1 MSAILDAQSDNENR
15 KTEDESPAH
24 VSDPILIQPHGIL
37 IAANADLIIS
47 HASQNCLA
55 SLGVEASDLLG
66 RPLGSVFGAEW
77 IDNNGIFLQ
86 SPERGTRA
94 VTAIIDGQP
103 YDVIIH
109 HDNASTVLE
118 LEPVTTTPGDI
129 AALEVYE
136 AIHELTQAT
145 SADQLWGAAARAL
158 RRLTRFDRV
167 MVYQLHPDGHGEIVA
182 EETAEGLETHFGLHF
197 TETDFP
203 SGLRTAYLGKRSRM
217 IVDSAAESFA
227 VIGSTGQ
234 DAVPLTLGR
243 AELRGVSPHDLYFM
257 KALGHESILSLS
269 LVHHGELIGVIT
281 LASLTPRVVPHSI
294 RLGLEALANQVAL
307 QQSTMAEINRLS
319 ESMRRRGIRNRLMD
333 QVVFGESTDVAAIA
347 DAFFATGVN
356 VLDLVPADGAMICL
370 GSHSASIG
378 STPLITAV
386 RAAALR
392 LGTTRTS
399 HSLATASLA
408 AEHPEV
414 ARLLPEVS
422 GLILTPLP
430 GFDGFIAWFRSES
443 TRSVS
448 WFGENSPTHPATPTS
463 PQVSFPSWSQ
473 TISGESDAWVGL
485 EDEADELARDLTVAM
500 LRQAETQLAT
510 LAMRDSL
517 TGLPNRRL
525 LMDRIE
531 LSLATQ
537 EERTRLWLLFVDL
550 DSFKSVNDTLGHDAG
565 DSLLVEVARRIL
577 ATTRSHDTVARLGGD
592 EFVVLCTDVTRE
604 ETELI
609 ASRIID
615 ALRQPIQG
623 RDGTMTVTA
632 SIGLAVAAPSVSAV
646 ELLRSA
652 DVAMYRA
659 KALGRDQLSF

>member
-1 MSAILDAQSDNENR
+1 MSTILDAQNDNEGQ
-15 KTEDESPAH
+15 KAAEESPAQA
-24 VSDPILIQPHGIL
+24 SEPLFIQPHGMLLATNEDLVISHVSENCVAIL
-37 IAANADLIIS
+37 GSESRDLIGQPLS
-47 HASQNCLA
+47 SVMGTEWL
-55 SLGVEASDLLG
+55 SDN
-66 RPLGSVFGAEW
+66 GAALE
-77 IDNNGIFLQ
+77 GPGL
-86 SPERGTRA
+86 GTRSAPA
-94 VTAIIDGQP
+94 VIDDQSF
-103 YDVIIH
+103 DVIIH
-109 HDNASTVLE
+109 HNHASIVLE
-118 LEPVTTTPGDI
+118 LEPATDTPGEI
-129 AALEVYE
+129 AALEVYQ

-145 SADQLWGAAARAL
+145 SIGDLWGAAARAL

-203 SGLRTAYLGKRSRM
+203 SGLRKAYLGQRSRM
-217 IVDSAAESFA
+217 IVNSGAESSA
-227 VIGSTGQ
+227 VIGSTGA

-269 LVHHGELIGVIT
+269 LVHNGELIGVIT
-281 LASLTPRVVPHSI
+281 LASGTTRVVPHSI

-307 QQSTMAEINRLS
+307 QQSTMAEITRLS
-319 ESMRRRGIRNRLMD
+319 EPMRLRSIRNRLMD
-333 QVVFGESTDVAAIA
+333 QVVFGQSTEVAAIA
-347 DAFFATGVN
+347 DAFFASGVN

-370 GSHSASIG
+370 GAHSASIG
-378 STPLITAV
+378 TTPPAVSV

-399 HSLATASLA
+399 HSLATAALA
-408 AEHPEV
+408 ADHPEI
-414 ARLLPEVS
+414 ALLLPEVS

-443 TRSVS
+443 TRSLS
-448 WFGENSPTHPATPTS
+448 WFGRNSPAQPTETTRPHPSYPT
-463 PQVSFPSWSQ
+463 WSE

-485 EDEADELARDLTVAM
+485 ENEADELARDLTVAM
-500 LRQAETQLAT
+500 LRQAETQLAA

-531 LSLATQ
+531 ISLATREKQ
-537 EERTRLWLLFVDL
+537 ARVWLLFVDL

-577 ATTRSHDTVARLGGD
+577 ANTRSHDTVARLGGD

-604 ETELI
+604 ETERI
-609 ASRIID
+609 AGRIID
-615 ALRQPIQG
+615 ALRQPIEV
-623 RDGTMTVTA
+623 GTETVTVTA
-632 SIGLAVAAPSVSAV
+632 SIGLAVASTAVTAV

-652 DVAMYRA
+652 DTAMYRA
-659 KALGRDQLSF
+659 KSLGRDQVSS